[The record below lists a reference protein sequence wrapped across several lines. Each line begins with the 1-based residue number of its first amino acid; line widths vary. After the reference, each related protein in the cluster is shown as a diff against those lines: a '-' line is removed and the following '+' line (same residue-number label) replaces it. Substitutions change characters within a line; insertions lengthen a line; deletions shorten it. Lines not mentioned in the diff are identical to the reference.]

1 LKCEKCGQ
9 AAENTVGGVCFD
21 CIATFDDGQISRLY
35 KTMTIDM
42 LKDAMEKGQPKPKV
56 EFFESSSRDI
66 LKKEVEEFLGTVNKI
81 IFMNHTIF
89 AGRYSVM
96 IVYE

>member
-9 AAENTVGGVCFD
+9 TAENTVGGVCFD

-42 LKDAMEKGQPKPKV
+42 LKNAMEKGPPKPKV
-56 EFFESSSRDI
+56 RFFDDATPDV
-66 LKKEVEEFLGTVNKI
+66 LKEQLEEFLSSVDRIISINYTVSQGWR
-81 IFMNHTIF
+81 H
-89 AGRYSVM
+89 VM
-96 IVYE
+96 VVYT